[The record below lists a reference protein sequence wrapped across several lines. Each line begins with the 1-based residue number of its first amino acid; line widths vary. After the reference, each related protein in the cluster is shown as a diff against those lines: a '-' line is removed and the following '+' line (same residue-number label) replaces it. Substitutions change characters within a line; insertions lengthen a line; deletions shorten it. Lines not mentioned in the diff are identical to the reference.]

1 MRVSTYL
8 LAEDGINDSTMQT
21 VFNSSRGQLFILSA
35 VSLFLELA
43 IIRWLSSEVRIFAYF
58 KNLPL
63 MAAFLGFGIGFSLP
77 ERQDLFVRWFPRAIC
92 CLSII
97 IAGAAG
103 LGITHVI
110 FVDPT
115 QYFLLGTGF
124 GDHESQYAD
133 SLWKT
138 GKAILVIVGLF
149 FLVMATF
156 ATLATKLGQL
166 LNQEKPLKGYSINV
180 LGSLIGIVTFSTVSF
195 LQWPPP
201 AWLALAFMGLLIF
214 YREHRKF
221 AVIYFVVATAVA
233 AYADRANPAHWSP
246 YYRIALAKAAPEQQ
260 ASPNATVLTVNHD
273 GFQVIQDLSQS
284 HIEQFPEE
292 TQGVYNRHYNLPY
305 TLNRNR
311 VESVLILGGGSG
323 NDVAA
328 ALRNGATCVDVV
340 EVDAAIARFGRELH
354 PEKPY
359 SSEKV
364 RLFVDDARSYL
375 QRTKETYDLVIFAT
389 LDSHTA
395 FSSLSSLRLD
405 NFVFTEESLRSA
417 REKLRPGGGIAI
429 NFFAIKDWLSQ
440 RHLSTLRRAMGQPV
454 VVFGSSEMSEALLLS
469 GDCFDAS
476 RNPGKTIYEPMVAS
490 FREAPVEPI
499 TDDWPFLFLEKR
511 GIPFHYLMPLFIIL
525 MLSLIPVGLCGVSGR
540 QVNWHLFFMGAAFLL
555 IETKAVTTL
564 ALIFGSTWLVNSIVI
579 GAILCMILA
588 ANFLM
593 EVFSGSKFS
602 WLYAALL
609 VSLLLN
615 FCFPFSAL
623 NNYLWGVRL
632 GISSMVVALPI
643 LFAALIFAKAFTAV
657 RSPSASLASNLLGG
671 LVGGLLEYLDMWVG
685 LQWLNIL
692 ALALYAFSAV
702 FLVLGEKFRI
712 HA

>member
-1 MRVSTYL
+1 MR
-8 LAEDGINDSTMQT
+8 
-21 VFNSSRGQLFILSA
+21 SRNLSWQLFLLSA

-77 ERQDLFVRWFPRAIC
+77 ERQDLFVRWFPRLIC
-92 CLSII
+92 CLSIL

-110 FVDPT
+110 FVDPR
-115 QYFLLGTGF
+115 QYFLLGSGF
-124 GDHESQYAD
+124 GDHDPRFVESF
-133 SLWKT
+133 LKT
-138 GKAILVIVGLF
+138 AKAILVIVGLF
-149 FLVMATF
+149 FLVMMTF

-166 LNQEKPLKGYSINV
+166 LNQEKPLRGYSINV
-180 LGSLIGIVTFSTVSF
+180 LGSLMGILAFSAVSLF
-195 LQWPPP
+195 QWPPP
-201 AWLALAFMGLLIF
+201 VWLSLVFVGLLSF
-214 YREHRKF
+214 YREQRKF
-221 AVIYFVVATAVA
+221 AVVYFVVSIAVA
-233 AYADRANPAHWSP
+233 VCADRANPAIWSP
-246 YYRIALAKAAPEQQ
+246 YYRIALSAS
-260 ASPNATVLTVNHD
+260 ASPEEASSITFLTVNYD
-273 GFQVIQDLSQS
+273 GFQAIQDLSSS
-284 HIEQFPEE
+284 HIEKLPEKV
-292 TQGVYNRHYNLPY
+292 QQLHNRHYNLPY
-305 TLNRNR
+305 HLSRR
-311 VESVLILGGGSG
+311 QIESVLILGGGSG
-323 NDVAA
+323 NDAAA
-328 ALRNGATCVDVV
+328 ALRNGATRVDVV
-340 EVDAAIARFGRELH
+340 EIDPAIARIGSEVH
-354 PEKPY
+354 PERPY
-359 SSEKV
+359 SSERV
-364 RLFVDDARSYL
+364 RLFVDDARSFL
-375 QRTKETYDLVIFAT
+375 QRTKAKYDLVVFAT

-405 NFVFTEESLRSA
+405 NFVFTEESVRSA
-417 REKLRPGGGIAI
+417 KEKLNTGGGIAI
-429 NFFAIKDWLSQ
+429 NFFTIKEWLSQ
-440 RHLSTLRRAMGQPV
+440 RHLSTLQTVMGPSV
-454 VVFGSSEMSEALLLS
+454 IVFGSPQLEEAILLA
-469 GDCFDAS
+469 GDRFDAS
-476 RNPGKTIYEPMVAS
+476 RDPGKTVYRPMEAS
-490 FREAPVEPI
+490 FQAQPVDPI

-525 MLSLIPVGLCGVSGR
+525 MLSLIPVRLCGVSSR

-602 WLYAALL
+602 WLYAALF

-615 FCFPFSAL
+615 FCFRFSAL
-623 NNYLWGVRL
+623 NNYSWGVRL
-632 GISSMVVALPI
+632 GISSLVVALPI
-643 LFAALIFAKAFTAV
+643 LFAALIFAKAFAAV

-702 FLVLGEKFRI
+702 FLVVGERLRIRALGSEGSTSI
-712 HA
+712 VT